1 MDYEITGNVNVPST
15 YIGLKILLVDHDTTS
30 LSNITT
36 ILEEHS
42 FKVTAI
48 EQATIALSIL
58 REQIDQFDLVMVD
71 VNMPEMNYLEFIKSA
86 QLIKDKPIILMSPEV
101 TIEMVK
107 EATTQGACLIFRK
120 SSISSMKLKDVW
132 KHVKNYNNKANEIS
146 QHHKA
151 NQVYVVD
158 NTSCPT
164 KVQDRKGKSI
174 ANCSETYQD
183 QAVGSL
189 IEKDEAKRSKRMRS
203 TNEEAQDKS
212 SGTLEKEEDHS
223 LLSKITTVRPQKKR
237 RHLQWTT
244 DLDKK
249 LDEVVRELGDK
260 AHLKDVLES
269 MCVPDLTAKQLT
281 DHLKEYRSQ
290 QQAPNVQLA
299 TTMNFNE
306 EHHSNVLDSRDFSE
320 LLQGADIPQPS
331 EVPFVP
337 SPSSNDCSLN
347 GWDMEELVVVGAN
360 SITALCSQLPT
371 AYASANLKYC
381 MYRIVEELKFQ
392 MLLKL
397 VDLFLAKRALEFP
410 FLRVVWIHECPEMKT
425 LVQQGISMSTP
436 ILKSMNND
444 D

>member
-1 MDYEITGNVNVPST
+1 MDCAITGNVNVPSA
-15 YIGLKILLVDHDTTS
+15 YSGLRILLVDHDTTS

-120 SSISSMKLKDVW
+120 LFISSMKLKDVW

-146 QHHKA
+146 QHYKA
-151 NQVYVVD
+151 NQVYVMD
-158 NTSCPT
+158 NTSCPR

-174 ANCSETYQD
+174 TNCSETYQD

-189 IEKDEAKRSKRMRS
+189 IEKDEAKKSKRMRI
-203 TNEEAQDKS
+203 TNKEAQDKS
-212 SGTLEKEEDHS
+212 RGTLEKEEDHS
-223 LLSKITTVRPQKKR
+223 FLSKITIVRPQKKR

-249 LDEVVRELGDK
+249 LDEVVRELREK
-260 AHLKDVLES
+260 AHPKDVLES
-269 MCVPDLTAKQLT
+269 MCVPNLTTEQLT
-281 DHLKEYRSQ
+281 CHLKNYQSQ
-290 QQAPNVQLA
+290 TQQASNVQPT

-306 EHHSNVLDSRDFSE
+306 ERHSNVLDSGDLSANFNE
-320 LLQGADIPQPS
+320 LFQGADIHQPS
-331 EVPFVP
+331 EVPFLS
-337 SPSSNDCSLN
+337 SPSSNDDSLN
-347 GWDMEELVVVGAN
+347 MWDEWFNEL
-360 SITALCSQLPT
+360 LELDDF
-371 AYASANLKYC
+371 
-381 MYRIVEELKFQ
+381 ELK
-392 MLLKL
+392 L
-397 VDLFLAKRALEFP
+397 
-410 FLRVVWIHECPEMKT
+410 C
-425 LVQQGISMSTP
+425 
-436 ILKSMNND
+436 
-444 D
+444 